1 MLRVAID
8 GRSLQ
13 ERPVG
18 GVGRSLTNLLP
29 HLAEHAV
36 LDVLADDRRP
46 PPRGVPPGL
55 QVHMLRAPLSGR
67 GAAWLQLAAPRWL
80 RHYPR
85 LFHCPFYGLPY
96 RRPVPMV
103 VTIHDLTFEFA
114 PSWFTLE
121 RRFTF
126 RRQARWAARV
136 ARRILTVSEHVRS
149 MIIDSYARYG
159 VAPERVIVTRWA
171 VDPCFR
177 PEPDAWPET
186 LDRLALRQPYVVTLG
201 GATRRQLGVAI
212 AAWDGAR
219 RRIGASPDELPLV
232 VVGSEAP
239 VPRPGVVYAG
249 VLDDRDWA
257 AVLAGS
263 KAFCF
268 ATRYEGY
275 GMPAVEAAA
284 SGVPVVCARVG
295 ALPEVLED
303 AAAWCD
309 EPNADSLET
318 SLAAVLGD
326 ADRARSLRSA
336 GLERARSIPTW
347 TEVAA
352 ETLRAYRE
360 AVET

>member
-1 MLRVAID
+1 
-8 GRSLQ
+8 
-13 ERPVG
+13 
-18 GVGRSLTNLLP
+18 
-29 HLAEHAV
+29 
-36 LDVLADDRRP
+36 
-46 PPRGVPPGL
+46 
-55 QVHMLRAPLSGR
+55 
-67 GAAWLQLAAPRWL
+67 
-80 RHYPR
+80 
-85 LFHCPFYGLPY
+85 
-96 RRPVPMV
+96 MV

-114 PSWFTLE
+114 PDWFTLE
-121 RRFTF
+121 RWFTF
-126 RRQARWAARV
+126 RRQARWGARI

-149 MIIDSYARYG
+149 MIIERYARYG

-177 PEPDAWPET
+177 PEPDASPET

-212 AAWDGAR
+212 AAWGGAR
-219 RRIGASPDELPLV
+219 RRIGASPHELPLV

-239 VPRPGVVYAG
+239 ARQPGVVYTG

-257 AVLAGS
+257 TVLAGS
-263 KAFCF
+263 TAFCY

-309 EPNADSLET
+309 EPNADSLST
-318 SLAAVLGD
+318 SLAAVLNNKD
-326 ADRARSLRSA
+326 WARSLGAA
-336 GLERARSIPTW
+336 GLERVRSLPTW

-360 AVET
+360 ARDT